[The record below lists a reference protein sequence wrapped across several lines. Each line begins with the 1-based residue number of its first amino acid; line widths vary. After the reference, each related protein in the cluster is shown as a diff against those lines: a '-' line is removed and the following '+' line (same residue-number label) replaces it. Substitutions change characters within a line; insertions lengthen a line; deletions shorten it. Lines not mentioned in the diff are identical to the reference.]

1 MKVLLI
7 LFLVV
12 ASLLAIA
19 TLVYVIMDMIREQKA
34 NKPAPTV
41 EEKAEEPIE
50 D

>member
-1 MKVLLI
+1 MKVMLI

-19 TLVYVIMDMIREQKA
+19 TLVYVIMDMIREHKA
-34 NKPAPTV
+34 NRTAPAT
-41 EEKAEEPIE
+41 EERAEEPIE